1 MGRTSNY
8 LHRHLQEPF
17 SSAWMD
23 GDGDLDADGNQK
35 GIHCHLS
42 KASLVI
48 TVSPM
53 VWSAG
58 LLKRVS
64 CSFCCCST
72 LSVGAILFPEPVQ
85 PLSEARLSNLCQV
98 D

>member
-42 KASLVI
+42 KASLV
-48 TVSPM
+48 
-53 VWSAG
+53 
-58 LLKRVS
+58 RVDGWMDGDEDK
-64 CSFCCCST
+64 
-72 LSVGAILFPEPVQ
+72 VGC
-85 PLSEARLSNLCQV
+85 R
-98 D
+98 